1 MFARLSRLA
10 VTLMLGLSVMAC
22 AHTTQT
28 SGQALDAGRPPACDQ
43 FEKIKWYG
51 GRKELT
57 LAEIY
62 NTLNFMTDE
71 SEAARLD
78 WLRAVLGDTS
88 ETIRQVKRHNAALD
102 ALCGGSNEL
111 AEQGVPKPETVLH
124 APVG

>member
-1 MFARLSRLA
+1 MFARLSKLA
-10 VTLMLGLSVMAC
+10 VTLTLALSVMAC
-22 AHTTQT
+22 AHTTPT

-57 LAEIY
+57 LADIY

-71 SEAARLD
+71 SEEARMD

-111 AEQGVPKPETVLH
+111 AKQGTP
-124 APVG
+124 